1 MEPLFNPFD
10 FEDVDSVDIAIR
22 NPIGGELTG
31 ASVTL
36 MGPVHPRRREIDF
49 AIARRASK
57 RLVEAMTK
65 GRNAIDQSDPEEED
79 QQQTDRLAKYTLGWS
94 GLAGEDGKPLD
105 FSVAAAR
112 KLYSTPKLRWLRD
125 QLKEA
130 ADDRERFTR
139 RSAAS

>member
-1 MEPLFNPFD
+1 MFNPFE
-10 FEDVDSVDIAIR
+10 FEDVDSVEVAIR
-22 NPIGGELTG
+22 NPISGDPTG
-31 ASVTL
+31 ATVTL

-79 QQQTDRLAKYTLGWS
+79 EQVTDRLAKYTLGWA
-94 GLAGEDGKPLD
+94 GLAGEDGKPLE
-105 FSVAAAR
+105 FSIAAAR
-112 KLYSTPKLRWLRD
+112 KLYGTPKLRWLRD
-125 QLKEA
+125 QVKEA